1 MTRDPDPRWACTPH
15 SNFASNRGKNGH
27 GFACKNQPVFAR
39 LFFAFLD
46 EKKAKSRS
54 EKRHGGSL
62 KMRFDCVDEKT
73 GFLASSEGLP
83 TQSSMLLHTPAND
96 QEKKPW

>member
-1 MTRDPDPRWACTPH
+1 
-15 SNFASNRGKNGH
+15 
-27 GFACKNQPVFAR
+27 
-39 LFFAFLD
+39 
-46 EKKAKSRS
+46 
-54 EKRHGGSL
+54 
-62 KMRFDCVDEKT
+62 MRFDCVDEKT